1 MCALEFALAPLIPD
15 SSTAEQSTVNR
26 QVLGSN
32 PSQGALNDVFTSVH
46 DLYCLRMALFQL
58 NVALPDRPGSLGLLA
73 SAIGAAGG
81 DIRALAVVK
90 AEDGRGYDDITVA
103 IPGNDPTDLLN
114 VLGAIGGVEVLSI
127 NPL

>member
-1 MCALEFALAPLIPD
+1 
-15 SSTAEQSTVNR
+15 
-26 QVLGSN
+26 
-32 PSQGALNDVFTSVH
+32 
-46 DLYCLRMALFQL
+46 MALFQL

-90 AEDGRGYDDITVA
+90 SEDGKGFDDITVA
-103 IPGNDPTDLLN
+103 IPGSDPTDLLN